1 MAWKKEQSAV
11 YGSANKIS
19 DVFGKS
25 PFLQFFT
32 QYGNPTN
39 GSGSPTSVIVF
50 GTDTLN
56 DVANQYCKSQGQ
68 AGAAD
73 VEADETRPA
82 VGLGGAGGA
91 FCILFMGN
99 VSGFE
104 KIGCYQSVRADPTG
118 VGSSGSSSSSRT
130 QGVVK
135 WINTSGQINITK
147 QANAGGSYD
156 TTNDNTTILGSNNE
170 NNFVDGTVFEET
182 DTGKSYIWN
191 ATTKVWT
198 EIT

>member
-39 GSGSPTSVIVF
+39 GSGAPTSVIVF

-68 AGAAD
+68 AGASD
-73 VEADETRPA
+73 VATDVTRPA
-82 VGLGGAGGA
+82 IGLGGAGGA

-104 KIGCYQSVRADPTG
+104 NKTITHNSITYIACLVGCTYHCG
-118 VGSSGSSSSSRT
+118 WFIMNL
-130 QGVVK
+130 K
-135 WINTSGQINITK
+135 HFCK
-147 QANAGGSYD
+147 
-156 TTNDNTTILGSNNE
+156 
-170 NNFVDGTVFEET
+170 
-182 DTGKSYIWN
+182 
-191 ATTKVWT
+191 
-198 EIT
+198 